1 MLISNEILTFNGH
14 QVNKHLNYLQQK
26 FNANGIFV
34 FITII
39 IIIII
44 AFIQICLILFN
55 KYFM

>member
-39 IIIII
+39 II